1 MDTKF
6 DFGNDNGRRIVY
18 VRPVA
23 VADLPDEVREQ
34 AQGLTTLYAV
44 HDTDGERLALV
55 ADRGMAFYLARQHDM
70 APVSVH

>member
-1 MDTKF
+1 MDTTF
-6 DFGNDNGRRIVY
+6 DFGHENGRRIVY

-44 HDTDGERLALV
+44 HGTDGERLALV